1 MWATF
6 FLEDIYEI
14 DQILLER
21 GTEGSEM
28 RHMEICF
35 SFYTFGIVFFGVFF
49 LLLTWNIFIKI
60 SKSVNKQIMI

>member
-21 GTEGSEM
+21 GTERSEM

-35 SFYTFGIVFFGVFF
+35 SFYTFGIVFFGGGVYY
-49 LLLTWNIFIKI
+49 LHGIFSLKLANQSI
-60 SKSVNKQIMI
+60 NR